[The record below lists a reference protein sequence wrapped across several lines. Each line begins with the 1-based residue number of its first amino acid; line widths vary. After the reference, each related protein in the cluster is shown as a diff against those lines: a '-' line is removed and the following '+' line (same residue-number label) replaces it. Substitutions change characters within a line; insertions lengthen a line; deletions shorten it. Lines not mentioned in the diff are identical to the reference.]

1 MSLQKKIESTSAEMR
16 FRQAFGRLKDG
27 KPIILPTGTLVSQNN
42 VAREAGLDPSALK
55 KARFPALVR
64 EIQAYIEL
72 NNPNE
77 KKSRPQKAIRV
88 LKREEKARLTDAIRQ
103 RDMAQSVLSSANLR
117 IIELTEEVNSLQRR
131 LDELLPPPS
140 KIGKL

>member
-1 MSLQKKIESTSAEMR
+1 MSLQKKTESTSAEMR
-16 FRQAFGRLKDG
+16 FRQAFVRLKDG
-27 KPIILPTGTLVSQNN
+27 KPIILPIGTPVSQNN

-64 EIQAYIEL
+64 EIQAYVEL
-72 NNPNE
+72 NNPKE
-77 KKSRPQKAIRV
+77 KESRSSKMRV
-88 LKREEKARLTDAIRQ
+88 FKRADKARLADALRQ
-103 RDMAQSVLSSANLR
+103 RDMVQSVLSTANLR

-131 LDELLPPPS
+131 LDDLMPPPS